1 MFLFEI
7 LNYCRLLKVKVKTLV
22 KILVKIVIN
31 VLIVPKNLKSSTA
44 NATADL
50 IDKESGDK
58 ITGTMLRIVP
68 ETYSETGEK
77 TI

>member
-1 MFLFEI
+1 M
-7 LNYCRLLKVKVKTLV
+7 
-22 KILVKIVIN
+22 
-31 VLIVPKNLKSSTA
+31 PKNLKSSTA

-58 ITGTMLRIVP
+58 ITGTMLQIVP

>member
-1 MFLFEI
+1 M
-7 LNYCRLLKVKVKTLV
+7 
-22 KILVKIVIN
+22 
-31 VLIVPKNLKSSTA
+31 PKNLKSSTA

-50 IDKESGDK
+50 IGKESGDK